1 MTEKP
6 FALSLRLQPS
16 PYLVPFDL
24 VVQLLPK
31 ELDEVVRSKIDV
43 LDANRV
49 IAFGLV
55 PLITTK
61 FVAVSYSAISAN
73 PKVSTSLSCTAITLG
88 LGSQPI
94 SSGRG
99 AKASSGAS
107 LLAMW

>member
-49 IAFGLV
+49 IAFGLAFPSPRNLNGAFQAWLTRSRV
-55 PLITTK
+55 YTAPDPVCPGDLPEK
-61 FVAVSYSAISAN
+61 G
-73 PKVSTSLSCTAITLG
+73 LS
-88 LGSQPI
+88 
-94 SSGRG
+94 
-99 AKASSGAS
+99 
-107 LLAMW
+107 

>member
-6 FALSLRLQPS
+6 FALSLRS

-61 FVAVSYSAISAN
+61 FVVDAPAK
-73 PKVSTSLSCTAITLG
+73 PDRKVYPAGGRLYTGG
-88 LGSQPI
+88 LAFPSP
-94 SSGRG
+94 RNLTG
-99 AKASSGAS
+99 AFQAWLTRSRVYTVPDPV
-107 LLAMW
+107 

>member
-49 IAFGLV
+49 FAFGLV
-55 PLITTK
+55 PLLTTK
-61 FVAVSYSAISAN
+61 FVEDAQAKPDRKMN
-73 PKVSTSLSCTAITLG
+73 PAGGRLNTGLPTAASTGELT
-88 LGSQPI
+88 
-94 SSGRG
+94 GRVFFP
-99 AKASSGAS
+99 
-107 LLAMW
+107 